1 MKSLMKTA
9 LACVVIAALV
19 PSVHAQPGGDV
30 GIYFDEEGT
39 VRGRNVVPGVQFDV
53 YVVADQIVGGLKAY
67 ELSVSGVEE
76 AGLFQLG
83 FSLYGPAPLN
93 IGDAQAQNFIVGTGA
108 CMPETTATLVTLT
121 LLAVQDVPDD
131 SRLCVGPA
139 NPTSFDPPGPGYSDC
154 NNQIGTF
161 TLVGD
166 GCAVLDPTQPPD
178 YEVELSLDTVNAQIG
193 GTVSMPVGVS
203 QIPVAKS
210 DPSQLAGIDLELHW
224 DPVFAALEDVRVTG
238 TTHDWLVEFNAGSGT
253 ADISAAST
261 SPVSIPVD
269 VEEPVLELDFR
280 GGNVEGFTD
289 VTITSSRLF
298 DIGQGAIPHVT
309 DGGRIFVGCDKG
321 DPVEDDEINS
331 ADAIRTLLIALGS
344 YDPTPLQ
351 FCASDMDSDN
361 TVDVGD
367 AVLVLQTAVG
377 LLTPDR
383 QRGQEPDL
391 FLRGGSEP
399 GEVFLQYS
407 AAAGADMLF
416 AYDPER
422 VAFESATV
430 VEGNGLVASNDEK
443 SGVLRLGFASARAG
457 HGTVRLQF
465 DVAEFGE
472 TMAVKYAAA
481 YDEFADRH
489 LVPLDDHEFVFGVT
503 GVDDVPGLGRGIDFV
518 GGRPNPF
525 NPATELRFEL
535 AAPGAVQVSIFDAAG
550 RRVRTIDVDPL
561 PAGEH
566 GVRWDGTD
574 DQGRVAASGVYQVL
588 VESSVGADRGRVI
601 MLK

>member
-1 MKSLMKTA
+1 MTTFLA
-9 LACVVIAALV
+9 LALVSLSAGPSPAQTAPRIGVFADAAGTQTTLDV
-19 PSVHAQPGGDV
+19 DPFVDFSVYAV
-30 GIYFDEEGT
+30 AFDL
-39 VRGRNVVPGVQFDV
+39 PDF
-53 YVVADQIVGGLKAY
+53 KAY
-67 ELSVSGVEE
+67 ELSISGVGDL
-76 AGLFQLG
+76 GLIVRDQFL
-83 FSLYGPAPLN
+83 FGPGPIN
-93 IGDAQAQNFIVGTGA
+93 IGQGAQNYIVGTGA
-108 CMPETTATLVTLT
+108 CIEQAGPLALVELV
-121 LLAVQDVPDD
+121 LLATDAVPAD
-131 SRLCVGPA
+131 SPICIGPSSPHSLDEPVPAFSTCGNVVIGFEIVHGGCLILNATQPA
-139 NPTSFDPPGPGYSDC
+139 NRT
-154 NNQIGTF
+154 
-161 TLVGD
+161 
-166 GCAVLDPTQPPD
+166 
-178 YEVELSLDTVNAQIG
+178 VELSLDTVTAEIG
-193 GTVSMPVGVS
+193 RTVTMPVGVS
-203 QIPVAKS
+203 QIVVPKG
-210 DPSQLAGIDLELHW
+210 DPSRLAGIDLEIAW
-224 DPVFAALEDVRVTG
+224 DSSLAQLENVTVAG
-238 TTHDWLVEFNAGSGT
+238 STSDWLVEFNAGPGT

-261 SPVSIPVD
+261 SPVAIPLD
-269 VEEPVLELDFR
+269 VEEPVLELEFR

-289 VTITSSRLF
+289 VDITSSRLF
-298 DIGQGAIPHVT
+298 DLDQTAIGHVT
-309 DGGRIFVGCDKG
+309 TGGGIFVGCDKA
-321 DPVEDDEINS
+321 DPVEDDEVNS

-344 YDPTPLQ
+344 YEPTPLQ
-351 FCASDMDSDN
+351 FCAADMDSDN

-383 QRGQEPDL
+383 QRDQQPDL
-391 FLRGGSEP
+391 FLRGSSEP

-430 VEGNGLVASNDEK
+430 IEGDGLVASNDEK

-489 LVPLDDHEFVFGVT
+489 LISIEDHEFVFGVT
-503 GVDDVPGLGRGIDFV
+503 GVDEVPGLGRGLDFV

-525 NPATELRFEL
+525 NPATDLRFEL
-535 AAPGAVQVSIFDAAG
+535 AAPSAVQLSIFDASG
-550 RRVRTIDVDPL
+550 RLVRAIDVDEL

-574 DQGRVAASGVYQVL
+574 DHGRLVASGVYQVL
-588 VESSVGADRGRVI
+588 VESSLGADRGRVI

>member
-1 MKSLMKTA
+1 MKTSIAFA
-9 LACVVIAALV
+9 LLFLFTSPVSGQTEAAIGMYADRQGTETGLEVAASV
-19 PSVHAQPGGDV
+19 PFSVYAVMDSNP
-30 GIYFDEEGT
+30 
-39 VRGRNVVPGVQFDV
+39 R
-53 YVVADQIVGGLKAY
+53 GLKAY
-67 ELSVSGVEE
+67 ELSITGVQEL
-76 AGLFQLG
+76 GLFQTGAAL
-83 FSLYGPAPLN
+83 FGPAPLN
-93 IGDAQAQNFIVGTGA
+93 IGDAAIQNFIVGTGGCVDDA
-108 CMPETTATLVTLT
+108 GPLPLVRLD
-121 LLAVQDVPDD
+121 LLALTAPPAD
-131 SRLCVGPA
+131 SPICVAP
-139 NPTSFDPPGPGYSDC
+139 SDPSTFGDAPGYSDC
-154 NNQIGTF
+154 SNAVIPFEIAHG
-161 TLVGD
+161 
-166 GCAVLDPTQPPD
+166 GCLMLNPSQPVART
-178 YEVELSLDTVNAQIG
+178 VELSLETVTAEIGRTATMSVGVAQIE
-193 GTVSMPVGVS
+193 
-203 QIPVAKS
+203 IPKA
-210 DPSQLAGIDLELHW
+210 DPSRLAGIDLEIAW
-224 DPVFAALEDVRVTG
+224 DSSLANLENVTVTG
-238 TTHDWLVEFNAGSGT
+238 STSDWLVEFNAGSGT

-261 SPVSIPVD
+261 TPVSIPLD
-269 VEEPVLELDFR
+269 IEKPVLQLEFR
-280 GGNVEGFTD
+280 GGNTEGFTNVD
-289 VTITSSRLF
+289 ITSSRLF
-298 DIGQGAIPHVT
+298 DLDQHPIGHVT
-309 DGGRIFVGCDKG
+309 KDGGIFVGCDKA
-321 DPVEDDEINS
+321 DPVEDDEVNS

-351 FCASDMDSDN
+351 FCAADVNSDN

-430 VEGNGLVASNDEK
+430 VEGDGLVASNDEK

-489 LVPLDDHEFVFGVT
+489 LVPIEDHEFVFGVT

-535 AAPGAVQVSIFDAAG
+535 AAPSTVQLSIFDASG
-550 RRVRTIDVDPL
+550 RCVRTIDVDGL

-574 DQGRVAASGVYQVL
+574 DHGRLVASGVYQVL